1 MKTKKN
7 KESSLSSYKKGLK
20 SNVWKYF
27 VFEVFWSLVFFFPIF
42 QLFYLAKDM
51 TITQIAFI
59 GITFGVARMV
69 MEIPSG
75 VLADKWGRKKTLFLS
90 QVFLMIE
97 MVILVLSQSFWLF
110 MLSAVFSGF
119 WVACYSGTGVAFY
132 YDTLKEL
139 KREKDYENLWGKLSL
154 TTAVVS
160 FIAAFSA
167 GFLFNINITL
177 PYILS
182 AITSFLSLFVIAT
195 FTEPK
200 FHKPAEEDSL
210 FLHFKN
216 SILKV
221 AKNECL
227 GFIVIFGA
235 LLSFTFYYLVSYG
248 QIYLKTLGLPVIFF
262 GIIFAIKS
270 IIEGIGASSANRI
283 KNKFNYRTILTF
295 SLLFTIVVIFGLSYL
310 NNYFGVF
317 VFIISFFIMGMFRII
332 QRGYIHK
339 KIESHNR
346 ATIDSLSSFAVA
358 VFAIIFEPIAGKIAD
373 IYSIQTSFFVLGCVL
388 VVYSVYY
395 LVFKFPRKKLFD
407 KS

>member
-1 MKTKKN
+1 MDV
-7 KESSLSSYKKGLK
+7 YKSGLK
-20 SNVWKYF
+20 SNIWKYF
-27 VFEVFWSLVFFFPIF
+27 VFEALWSLVFFFPIF
-42 QLFYLAKDM
+42 QIFYLARNM
-51 TITQIAFI
+51 SITQIAFI
-59 GITFGVARMV
+59 GIAFSVARMA
-69 MEIPSG
+69 MEVPSG
-75 VLADKWGRKKTLFLS
+75 ALADRWGRKKTLFLS
-90 QVFLMIE
+90 QVFFIIGMI
-97 MVILVLSQSFWLF
+97 ILIFSQSFWLF
-110 MLSAVFSGF
+110 IIASMFSGL
-119 WVACYSGTGVAFY
+119 WLACYSGTGVAFY

-139 KREKDYENLWGKLSL
+139 KREKDYEKLWGKLSL

-167 GFLFNINITL
+167 GFLFNANLTL

-182 AITSFLSLFVIAT
+182 AGSAFLSLFVILS

-221 AKNECL
+221 TKNRYI

-235 LLSFTFYYLVSYG
+235 ILAFALDYLFSYG
-248 QIYLKTLGLPVIFF
+248 QIYLKTIGIPIAFF

-270 IIEGIGASSANRI
+270 IIEGIGAHSANKI
-283 KNKFNYRTILTF
+283 KKKFSYRSILTF
-295 SLLFTIVVIFGLSYL
+295 SLLFTLAVIFGLSYL
-310 NNYFGVF
+310 NNYIGVF
-317 VFIISFFIMGMFRII
+317 VFLISFFIMGMFRLI

-339 KIESHNR
+339 KIDSHNR
-346 ATIDSLSSFAVA
+346 ATVDSVSSFIIAII
-358 VFAIIFEPIAGKIAD
+358 AIIFEPIAGKIAD

-388 VVYSVYY
+388 LIYTFYY
-395 LVFKFPRKKLFD
+395 FISKFPKKELFN